1 MKKSIDQL
9 KMVLEQEIDVYK
21 NILDLSIKKTD
32 IVVNGHIKKLE
43 EITEEEQR
51 LIIKI
56 GKLEDIRE
64 NVMYNMKKELGI
76 EEELNMTM
84 LNEYL
89 EESDNEFIEN
99 LKNQLMYI
107 LNQLKE
113 RNVLNGS
120 LINDSLEYINLN
132 IDLLTNSTI
141 DNTYDDRQKG
151 SKGVQARR
159 MFDTKA

>member
-1 MKKSIDQL
+1 MIKSIEQL

-43 EITEEEQR
+43 EITEEEQK

-64 NVMYNMKKELGI
+64 NVIYNMKKELSL
-76 EEELNMTM
+76 EEELNMTK

-89 EESDNEFIEN
+89 EESDNEFIES
-99 LKNQLMYI
+99 LKNQLMDI
-107 LNQLKE
+107 LSQLRE

-141 DNTYDDRQKG
+141 DNIYDDKQKG